1 MTNGYTI
8 TAGRREFIES
18 RFFQWWLHQ
27 PEDYYPSRT
36 DFLEL
41 QHPAELHYLAHIYNW
56 DNDATVLKWV
66 LESPHCSRA
75 TANLIFWRSLPSYFE
90 ESDFSEPSTCPP
102 YCEAGFALIPMV
114 LQRYRKGDFS
124 RIEIA
129 FDPEPEMEDIDD
141 EPAHWEVPEG
151 VFDEIQ
157 GLEIRVEE

>member
-1 MTNGYTI
+1 
-8 TAGRREFIES
+8 
-18 RFFQWWLHQ
+18 
-27 PEDYYPSRT
+27 
-36 DFLEL
+36 
-41 QHPAELHYLAHIYNW
+41 
-56 DNDATVLKWV
+56 
-66 LESPHCSRA
+66 
-75 TANLIFWRSLPSYFE
+75 
-90 ESDFSEPSTCPP
+90 
-102 YCEAGFALIPMV
+102 MV